1 MLRPEIRYSGFVKHN
16 EHFAPFFSAVRY
28 DLVLPVWNPLWVQS
42 CLNSSWCVFKKVLKI
57 LFWDFGPYWH
67 LSAAPPWWKSAIPL
81 PDRDLVN
88 MEAIGR
94 HYGHK
99 GMDMAS
105 NNIQIGSGVQAILQ
119 TIANQR
125 LIELLSPLTSDIK
138 KPLLF
143 TQLLLSRFLSL
154 LLRPLSR
161 NPREDGVQK
170 PQQIS
175 NFSNT

>member
-1 MLRPEIRYSGFVKHN
+1 MWFGFTCLEPALGSELSKFFMVCIQEGAENIYLRFRSLLTFVSCSSMMKICYSP
-16 EHFAPFFSAVRY
+16 A
-28 DLVLPVWNPLWVQS
+28 
-42 CLNSSWCVFKKVLKI
+42 
-57 LFWDFGPYWH
+57 
-67 LSAAPPWWKSAIPL
+67 L

-88 MEAIGR
+88 MEAIGG
-94 HYGHK
+94 HYRHK

-105 NNIQIGSGVQAILQ
+105 NNIQIGSDVQAILQ
-119 TIANQR
+119 TITNPR

-154 LLRPLSR
+154 LLRPFSR

-170 PQQIS
+170 PQEIS

>member
-1 MLRPEIRYSGFVKHN
+1 
-16 EHFAPFFSAVRY
+16 
-28 DLVLPVWNPLWVQS
+28 
-42 CLNSSWCVFKKVLKI
+42 
-57 LFWDFGPYWH
+57 
-67 LSAAPPWWKSAIPL
+67 
-81 PDRDLVN
+81 
-88 MEAIGR
+88 MEAIGG

-119 TIANQR
+119 TITNQR

-154 LLRPLSR
+154 HLRPLSR